1 MKKILLTLMLLLLFT
16 PTVLADSGDAKTA
29 VGADLSDSQKKTV
42 YELFGI
48 EQGIVEEITVTINE
62 EKAYLGD
69 NIPAEKIGKYSIS
82 SVYVMEMDKGYGIT
96 VDTHNINWVTPEM
109 YLAALTTAG
118 IEDAMI
124 VVAAPVEVSGT
135 AALTGLF
142 KAYESITGDILKEEA
157 KDTAGDELVFTG
169 KLAEILGTKEAIE
182 FMTELKAELAKSE
195 DMTDE
200 EIRQIIIDKST
211 ELNIELTN
219 SQIKEL
225 ITLLRKIAKMDLDK
239 EKILDLSEQIERSLN
254 KLKDTQEKTSGF
266 ITAISNFFN
275 AIADWFRNLFT

>member
-82 SVYVMEMDKGYGIT
+82 SVYVMEMDVGYGIT
-96 VDTHNINWVTPEM
+96 VDTHNINWVTSEM

-195 DMTDE
+195 DMTDK

-211 ELNIELTN
+211 ELNIELTS
-219 SQIKEL
+219 SQVDEL
-225 ITLLRKIAKMDLDK
+225 ISLLRKIAKMDLDT

-266 ITAISNFFN
+266 INAISNFFN
-275 AIADWFRNLFT
+275 SIADWFKNLFS